1 MKTWDVACRVILGA
15 LAVIVV
21 AFTAQRGLAGPE
33 GSKGARCFDDGS
45 CLMLTEEHC
54 LAEGGEWAGA
64 GTTCEDVDCSG
75 QHEGACCL
83 PNGAC
88 HVLTEDHCI
97 ADGGEWAG
105 AGTICEDVDCGAGGD
120 GDANGDGAV
129 NIIDLFLVLA
139 SWGDCPE
146 PPEQCEADFNHDNMV
161 NVLDLL
167 ILLATWG

>member
-33 GSKGARCFDDGS
+33 GSKGACCFDDGS

-64 GTTCEDVDCSG
+64 GTT
-75 QHEGACCL
+75 
-83 PNGAC
+83 
-88 HVLTEDHCI
+88 
-97 ADGGEWAG
+97 
-105 AGTICEDVDCGAGGD
+105 CEDVDCGAGGD